1 MAEKQESII
10 RVKTTSVLQLFR
22 ASDNSLT
29 MNKLFNTALLQRK
42 RCEIHNTISLRRL
55 WTAAETEWRQDMKK
69 YRIRENSIADK
80 TVRLFNKINTEPFAS
95 IILFLFAMGM
105 GALFDIVIIS
115 TYTVA

>member
-1 MAEKQESII
+1 MRYII
-10 RVKTTSVLQLFR
+10 PFLNGGSGR
-22 ASDNSLT
+22 
-29 MNKLFNTALLQRK
+29 LQRQNGGK
-42 RCEIHNTISLRRL
+42 I
-55 WTAAETEWRQDMKK
+55 MKK

-80 TVRLFNKINTEPFAS
+80 TVGLFNKINTEPFAS

>member
-1 MAEKQESII
+1 
-10 RVKTTSVLQLFR
+10 
-22 ASDNSLT
+22 
-29 MNKLFNTALLQRK
+29 
-42 RCEIHNTISLRRL
+42 
-55 WTAAETEWRQDMKK
+55 MKK

-80 TVRLFNKINTEPFAS
+80 TVRLFNKINTEPFSS